1 MSLPGEFGGK
11 AFLLASAEIDLL
23 AYLTALHFG
32 QRQYGAI
39 YGWQYSVFA
48 LGYGLSPFALGLM
61 RDANGDYDLALTL
74 SASLVG
80 GAALLMLGL
89 RGAPRT
95 SDCPTAPSMPS
106 TTA

>member
-1 MSLPGEFGGK
+1 MAAG
-11 AFLLASAEIDLL
+11 AEIDLL

-32 QRQYGAI
+32 QRQYGEI

-61 RDANGDYDLALTL
+61 RDSNGDYGLALTV

-89 RGAPRT
+89 RGEPRPA

-106 TTA
+106 TAA